1 MTAPAPLILLVED
14 DPPML
19 RFLRTLLCSSGHRL
33 HEETSGDAALVAAAQ
48 HNPDLVLLD
57 LGLPDVDGIEV
68 IRRFR
73 EWSAAP
79 IIVISA
85 RTMDR
90 DKIEVLDLGADDY
103 LTKPFS
109 SGELLARVRVAL
121 RHLAQRSA
129 PGAGEPVFATGE
141 LAIDFAARR
150 VSAHGE
156 AIKLTPL
163 EYKLLATLAR
173 HPGRVL
179 THRQILAEVW
189 GPGNVDQSH
198 YVRVYMGQLRRKIER
213 DPARPEYLVTEI
225 GVGYR
230 LRVAEDE
237 T

>member
-1 MTAPAPLILLVED
+1 VTESAPLILLVED
-14 DPPML
+14 DLQML
-19 RFLRTLLCSSGHRL
+19 RFLRTLLRSSGHRL
-33 HEETSGDAALVAAAQ
+33 HEESNGREAVAAAAQ

-57 LGLPDVDGIEV
+57 LGLPGLDGIEV
-68 IRRFR
+68 IRHLR

-129 PGAGEPVFATGE
+129 PGEPVFATGE
-141 LAIDFAARR
+141 LTVDFAARR
-150 VSAHGE
+150 VSARGE
-156 AIKLTPL
+156 AIKLTPI

-173 HPGRVL
+173 HAGKVL
-179 THRQILAEVW
+179 THRQILVEVW
-189 GPGNVDQSH
+189 GPASVDQSH

-213 DPARPEYLVTEI
+213 DPARPEYLLTEL

-237 T
+237 R